1 MTTGHDGDIQ
11 HLEHAAR
18 IALRGHG
25 RVEPNPMVGSVVLD
39 AKGAVIG
46 EGHHARCGEAH
57 AERIALSRAGSASR
71 GGTLYCTLEP
81 CAHQGRTPPCTDAI
95 LESGLKRVVFGTLDP
110 NATASGG
117 AELIRSAGI
126 DVRHLPT
133 EATEVLNA
141 PYVHRIRTGLPW
153 MIAKWAQTIDGR
165 IATAGGDSRWI
176 SSDRSRRLVHRERG
190 RVDAVMTGIG
200 TLLADNPRLTP
211 RQTRSPRRIPE
222 RIVVDGALQT
232 PIDCTLVTTANEV
245 PTIILCHPGASD
257 GPHGALLRERG
268 VVLEHFQS
276 DEDLPETMRRLRA
289 RRGHDNILVEAG
301 GGLLGRL
308 FKQDLVNDALVFIAP
323 KMLGDQQAPGSVRGR
338 SPERIA
344 DSIELEPITA
354 FPRED
359 DVIAWYR
366 TPRSG

>member
-39 AKGAVIG
+39 AEGVVIG

-57 AERIALSRAGSASR
+57 AERIALSRAGSAAR

-110 NATASGG
+110 NDTAAGG

-133 EATEVLNA
+133 TATEVLNA

-211 RQTRSPRRIPE
+211 RQTRTPRRIPE

-232 PIDCTLVTTANEV
+232 PLDCALVTLSL
-245 PTIILCHPGASD
+245 IHI
-257 GPHGALLRERG
+257 
-268 VVLEHFQS
+268 
-276 DEDLPETMRRLRA
+276 
-289 RRGHDNILVEAG
+289 
-301 GGLLGRL
+301 
-308 FKQDLVNDALVFIAP
+308 
-323 KMLGDQQAPGSVRGR
+323 
-338 SPERIA
+338 
-344 DSIELEPITA
+344 
-354 FPRED
+354 
-359 DVIAWYR
+359 
-366 TPRSG
+366 